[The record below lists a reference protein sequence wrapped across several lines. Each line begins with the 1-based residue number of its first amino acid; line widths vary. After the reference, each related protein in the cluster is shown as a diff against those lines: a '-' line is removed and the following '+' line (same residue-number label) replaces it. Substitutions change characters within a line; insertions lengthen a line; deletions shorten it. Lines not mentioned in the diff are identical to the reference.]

1 MPKHSSICP
10 ASIVLVDLTNPEN
23 ILEAKRLLKSGVAS
37 HCEACKKKWKE
48 IMEAPCAP
56 KPPKPPKLPKSPKP
70 QKPPKSYKAVY
81 ACAGVAV
88 LLLVCFC
95 VARYKK

>member
-10 ASIVLVDLTNPEN
+10 ASSVDVDPTNAGN
-23 ILEAKRLLKSGVAS
+23 NCEAKLLLKSGVAS
-37 HCEACKKKWKE
+37 HCEACRTKWKK
-48 IMEAPCAP
+48 IMEVARAP
-56 KPPKPPKLPKSPKP
+56 KPPKPPK
-70 QKPPKSYKAVY
+70 PPKNYKAVY
-81 ACAGVAV
+81 AGTGLAV